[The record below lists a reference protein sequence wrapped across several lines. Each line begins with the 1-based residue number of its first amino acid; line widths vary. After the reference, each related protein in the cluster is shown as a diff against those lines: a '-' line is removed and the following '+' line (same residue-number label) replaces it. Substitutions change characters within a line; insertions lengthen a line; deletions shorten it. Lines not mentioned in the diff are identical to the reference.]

1 MKIVK
6 WISTGLLWAV
16 TYIIGVCGVF
26 ILLNAIQ
33 NFIYV
38 PKEYF
43 FTLHNSPLNI
53 LEFFI
58 IFILGKP
65 TKWLVKFFKTKHKG
79 MLKKETITIIKKY
92 KIAIF
97 IAVFLIIYIYI
108 TNVTVITNEYI
119 KLYSPV
125 NPTGIQYSYT
135 DIASVNTGVYHNRI
149 LFIREKG
156 QFYYKVKFND
166 GKSIDLMDLA
176 KVHKEFNDLETYEE
190 IEIMDEKIMKMRVS
204 KISSDKY
211 LHLVKFAPKY
221 INRFQRIL
229 DNK

>member
-6 WISTGLLWAV
+6 WISIGLLWVV
-16 TYIIGVCGVF
+16 TYIIGLCGVF
-26 ILLNAIQ
+26 TLLNTTQSI
-33 NFIYV
+33 IYV

-43 FTLHNSPLNI
+43 FTLHNFPLDI
-53 LEFFI
+53 ATFFI
-58 IFILGKP
+58 IFILAKP
-65 TKWLVKFFKTKHKG
+65 TKWLIKFLKTKDKG
-79 MLKKETITIIKKY
+79 MLKKETIAIIKKY
-92 KIAIF
+92 KISIF
-97 IAVFLIIYIYI
+97 ISAFLIIYIYI

-125 NPTGIQYSYT
+125 NPTGIQYSYD

-166 GKSIDLMDLA
+166 GRSIDLMDLA

-190 IEIMDEKIMKMRVS
+190 IEIMDKKIMKMRVS

-211 LHLVKFAPKY
+211 LHLVKFDPKY
-221 INRFQRIL
+221 SNRFQRIL